1 MCQPIVMMLVLPFQA
16 ELTSTIGPGSR
27 NRRIFDTGKS
37 FFVKALIAPS
47 GSAGGHAT
55 RSVLRRSPTR
65 REDLSTALPRLRPP
79 PVSLPKQFQ
88 KLSVDRRQGVND
100 GL

>member
-37 FFVKALIAPS
+37 FFVKALIALS
-47 GSAGGHAT
+47 GSAAAALAQSETVKPHGRDHACAAT
-55 RSVLRRSPTR
+55 LPANSSLSLDHRRRSRTPR
-65 REDLSTALPRLRPP
+65 TAILTA
-79 PVSLPKQFQ
+79 FF
-88 KLSVDRRQGVND
+88 
-100 GL
+100 